1 MKRVFFILLLIL
13 IVKNESQAQEIK
25 KDKKFFSSQI
35 SAGIVEGE
43 QNTSFHV
50 EIVNGIRYKTWF
62 GGIGTGLDYYYFRSI
77 PVYLSGIKYL
87 SQRNHSFFVQGD
99 AGVNFAWEEQ
109 TQFGGGWNEISNEFK
124 PGLYWNGSIGFAT
137 GLDKKNSFSFGL
149 GYSHKNLKQ
158 VREMAVMCFNPPCE
172 NSFETYKYNLKR
184 LTLRIGWQFNYSR

>member
-1 MKRVFFILLLIL
+1 MTKTFL
-13 IVKNESQAQEIK
+13 IVLLFLLMKNEITAQEIK

-50 EIVNGIRYKTWF
+50 EILNGIRYRTWF

-87 SQRNHSFFVQGD
+87 SPRNHSFFVQGD
-99 AGVNFAWEEQ
+99 AGMNFAWDEDPL
-109 TQFGGGWNEISNEFK
+109 FGGWNEIRSEFK

-137 GLDKKNSFSFGL
+137 GLDRKNSFSFGL
-149 GYSHKNLKQ
+149 GYSHKSLRQ
-158 VREMAVMCFNPPCE
+158 VRELAVMCFNPPCE
-172 NSFETYKYNLKR
+172 NTFETYKYNLER
-184 LTLRIGWQFNYSR
+184 LTLRIGWQFNYKR